1 MAGNLAAEDAA
12 TPCGLIAKSLFNDTF
27 KIVYYPTEADYT
39 AGTNF
44 VDMTDKISKQDIA
57 WESDVKYKFKNTE
70 GDW

>member
-1 MAGNLAAEDAA
+1 MDGNLPADGAA

-27 KIVYYPTEADYT
+27 KITYYPTEADAK
-39 AGTNF
+39 AGTNPTA
-44 VDMTDKISKQDIA
+44 MTDKISKADIA